1 MTWNHR
7 VVKKTY
13 PSGEE
18 SYGIHEVFYNK
29 KGEIYAYT
37 EEPIDLSC
45 ETPDALK
52 QYIEWCLKA
61 CDQPILID
69 GEVDFA
75 KDVLSE
81 EEIFEMKET
90 LTKEEFEEEMK
101 FWNEEKNNKRDH

>member
-75 KDVLSE
+75 KDELSE
-81 EEIFEMKET
+81 E
-90 LTKEEFEEEMK
+90 
-101 FWNEEKNNKRDH
+101 